1 MLQVA
6 NLSTTKRLPGIV
18 CFHQDMRVRLTAS
31 VLPPWAVQDST
42 GYIKYIDL
50 HPVDKNALES
60 SSTLPGEYK
69 LVYPPILY
77 VELDGVDQEFLPPTT
92 CSRHLDTGFNDGC
105 ADCIMHKGL
114 VQIKAQKATWYYVDD
129 KNGYASSVDR
139 LQLPIMPEKACPLY
153 GLQGTTADPG
163 LIAHWAMPRRMD
175 NEVKWLMVY
184 VMLSR
189 VRSLDSL
196 ASFGLTSKIREI
208 MESGPPENLVGN
220 FDRLFGDK
228 AKATKVAARKAREA
242 LGWPLP

>member
-77 VELDGVDQEFLPPTT
+77 VQLDGVDQEFLPPTP

-114 VQIKAQKATWYYVDD
+114 VQIKAQQATWYYVDD

-139 LQLPIMPEKACPLY
+139 LQLPIMPEKTCPLY

-163 LIAHWAMPRRMD
+163 LIAHWNMPRRMD

-228 AKATKVAARKAREA
+228 AKAAKVAARKAREA